1 MLSSAGCRKL
11 SLGERWELAPG
22 GKYYLTRGGSAVIAF
37 RVPEGDARAFAITED
52 GALTEVD
59 CCYPA
64 CVHAPACPIAAE
76 LRALE
81 TSKT

>member
-1 MLSSAGCRKL
+1 MEDEKFITGYCRQL
-11 SLGERWELAPG
+11 DQSRVV
-22 GKYYLTRGGSAVIAF
+22 TAV
-37 RVPEGDARAFAITED
+37 TED

-64 CVHAPACPIAAE
+64 CVHAPACPIAQE

>member
-1 MLSSAGCRKL
+1 MEDEKFITGYCRQL
-11 SLGERWELAPG
+11 DQSRVV
-22 GKYYLTRGGSAVIAF
+22 TAV
-37 RVPEGDARAFAITED
+37 TED

-59 CCYPA
+59 CCFPA

-76 LRALE
+76 LRTLE

>member
-1 MLSSAGCRKL
+1 MEEEKILTGYCRQL
-11 SLGERWELAPG
+11 DQSRVV
-22 GKYYLTRGGSAVIAF
+22 TAV
-37 RVPEGDARAFAITED
+37 TED

>member
-1 MLSSAGCRKL
+1 MEDEKFITGYCRQL
-11 SLGERWELAPG
+11 DQS
-22 GKYYLTRGGSAVIAF
+22 
-37 RVPEGDARAFAITED
+37 RVVTAITED

-81 TSKT
+81 ASKT

>member
-1 MLSSAGCRKL
+1 MEDEKFITGYCLQLDQSRVV
-11 SLGERWELAPG
+11 
-22 GKYYLTRGGSAVIAF
+22 TAV
-37 RVPEGDARAFAITED
+37 TED

-76 LRALE
+76 LRTLE

>member
-1 MLSSAGCRKL
+1 MEDEKFITGYCRQL
-11 SLGERWELAPG
+11 DQSRVV
-22 GKYYLTRGGSAVIAF
+22 TAV
-37 RVPEGDARAFAITED
+37 TEN

>member
-1 MLSSAGCRKL
+1 MEQEKFVSGYCRQL
-11 SLGERWELAPG
+11 DQSRVV
-22 GKYYLTRGGSAVIAF
+22 TAV
-37 RVPEGDARAFAITED
+37 TED

>member
-1 MLSSAGCRKL
+1 MEDEKFITGYCRQL
-11 SLGERWELAPG
+11 DQSRVV
-22 GKYYLTRGGSAVIAF
+22 TAV
-37 RVPEGDARAFAITED
+37 TED
-52 GALTEVD
+52 GALTEAD